1 MGRYIL
7 GFDLETTGLDPKTDR
22 IIEVGAVLWDWDRQ
36 LPIDMISKLCWH
48 TDDGSIPQ
56 IPELITKLTGIT
68 GPDLKEHAISTALV
82 LQRFMSMTKDIYI
95 MAHNAPFDI
104 SMLAGECEKLGL
116 QMQTGLGVLDSR
128 VDIAYDKDLHKSR
141 ALVHL
146 AASHGFLNPF
156 THRAVFDVL
165 TMLRVASNYDLDEII
180 ARSKSPNVI
189 LTAHVSFDER
199 DLAKAAGFHW
209 KPEIKSWQLS
219 IKECDLKDDM
229 GFGFRTSAEHA
240 STGER

>member
-1 MGRYIL
+1 MSRYIL

-36 LPIDMISKLCWH
+36 LPVEMISKMCWH
-48 TDDGSIPQ
+48 TDDGSIPE
-56 IPELITKLTGIT
+56 IPPLITKLTGID
-68 GPDLKEHAISTALV
+68 GPMLKHHSVSTKFV
-82 LQRFMSMTKDIYI
+82 LQAFLSMSYGDTLAV

-104 SMLAGECEKLGL
+104 GFLNAECDRFEIVKRLGCP
-116 QMQTGLGVLDSR
+116 VIDSR
-128 VDIAYDKDLHKSR
+128 TDIAYDKDVHKSR
-141 ALVHL
+141 ALTHL

-156 THRAVFDVL
+156 AHRAVFDVL
-165 TMLRVASNYDLDEII
+165 TMLKVASNYDLDEII
-180 ARSKSPNVI
+180 ARSKSPNVV

-209 KPEIKSWQLS
+209 KPEIKSWQLT
-219 IKECDLKDDM
+219 IKECDLRDDM

-240 STGER
+240 Q